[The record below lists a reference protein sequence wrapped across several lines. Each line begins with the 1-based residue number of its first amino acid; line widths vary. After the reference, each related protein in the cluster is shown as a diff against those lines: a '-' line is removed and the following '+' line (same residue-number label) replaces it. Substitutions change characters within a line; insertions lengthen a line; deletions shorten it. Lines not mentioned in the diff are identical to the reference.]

1 MRGEFAGMNK
11 KTLPFRKRLAALIC
25 LTLLLGEISSIGIP
39 QTAKADVPYDHYLG
53 KFYNQ
58 FALGSVKPRIIQT
71 AAAYL
76 VGTDNIVNSRN
87 TQPVYAVPIGTEI
100 QGKKLNSQYFPQ
112 KTLQYLED
120 VKQNYVNN
128 FQASDRIYQL
138 PSGTQYVEMEGAFLT
153 VVGYDEDWVIFF
165 DRGYC
170 PWEVQ
175 GNAAIFGQYL
185 HKTDMYLEAHGPG
198 FYRIQRNKVWL
209 DTQRKENHPY
219 KSVSEIPNNWEGTTT
234 ARTYIRPVPDENDKE
249 YGPVYA
255 VKKGTK
261 LTVISDQPVESQTEG
276 STRKF
281 YKVAF
286 TAKNNGVYYM
296 RYKVPGLYYVDSR
309 YLTVKKAVK
318 ETKKAT
324 KKVTK
329 KTTKKVKEVIKG
341 KAPKI
346 KLKRVNKGKRAAI
359 KYTAAKK
366 KAGFQLRYKK
376 SGDKWRTATYYTK
389 KTITRMIP
397 IWKKGSYT
405 IQARSFTKGRKT
417 YSKWS
422 KAKKIKIR

>member
-1 MRGEFAGMNK
+1 MNK
-11 KTLPFRKRLAALIC
+11 KTLSFRKRTAVFFS
-25 LTLLLGEISSIGIP
+25 LTLLLTEIFSISIP
-39 QTAKADVPYDHYLG
+39 HTAKAADVPYEHYLG

-58 FALGSVKPRIIQT
+58 FTLGSVKPKIIQT

-76 VGTDNIVNSRN
+76 VGTDNVVNSGN
-87 TQPVYAVPIGTEI
+87 TVPISAVEIGTEI
-100 QGKKLNSQYFPQ
+100 QGKKLNSLYFPQ

-128 FQASDRIYQL
+128 FQASDRIYRL
-138 PSGTQYVEMEGAFLT
+138 PAGTQYVEMEGAYFS
-153 VVGYDEDWVIFF
+153 VVAYDEDWVTFF

-175 GNAAIFGQYL
+175 GNAAIFALYL

-198 FYRIQRNKVWL
+198 FYRIERNKVWL
-209 DTQRKENHPY
+209 DTQRPENHPY
-219 KSVSEIPNNWEGTTT
+219 KSESEVPNEWEGTTT
-234 ARTYIRPVPDENDKE
+234 ARVYIRPLPDENDKK

-261 LTVISDQPVESQTEG
+261 LNVISDQPVESQTEG

-296 RYKVPGLYYVDSR
+296 RYKIPGVYYVDSR
-309 YLTVKKAVK
+309 YVTVKKAVK
-318 ETKKAT
+318 ETKKVT

-329 KTTKKVKEVIKG
+329 KNTNTKKVKEVIKG

-346 KLKRVNKGKRAAI
+346 KLKRIYKGRRAAI

-366 KAGFQLRYKK
+366 KKAIGFQVRYRKNNGKWK
-376 SGDKWRTATYYTK
+376 SATYYTK
-389 KTITRMIP
+389 KTITRMLP
-397 IWKKGSYT
+397 IWGKGKYT
-405 IQARSFTKGRKT
+405 IQARTFTKGRKT

-422 KAKKIKIR
+422 KAKKIRLK

>member
-1 MRGEFAGMNK
+1 MNK
-11 KTLPFRKRLAALIC
+11 KTLSFRKRFEVFIC
-25 LTLLLGEISSIGIP
+25 LTLLLTEIFSIGIP
-39 QTAKADVPYDHYLG
+39 KTAKADVPYDHYLG

-58 FALGSVKPRIIQT
+58 FGLGSVKPNIIQT

-76 VGTDNIVNSRN
+76 VGTDNVVNSGN
-87 TQPVYAVPIGTEI
+87 TVPISAVEIGTEI
-100 QGKKLNSQYFPQ
+100 QGKKLNSLYFPQ

-128 FQASDRIYQL
+128 FQASDRIYRL
-138 PSGTQYVEMEGAFLT
+138 PDGTQYVEMEGAFFT
-153 VVGYDEDWVIFF
+153 VVDYDENWVTFF

-175 GNAAIFGQYL
+175 GNAAIFALNL

-198 FYRIQRNKVWL
+198 FYRIERNKVWL
-209 DTQRKENHPY
+209 DTQRPENHPY
-219 KSVSEIPNNWEGTTT
+219 KSVSEVPNEWEGTTT
-234 ARTYIRPVPDENDKE
+234 ARVFIRPLPDENDKK

-261 LTVISDQPVESQTEG
+261 LNVLSDQPVESQTEG

-296 RYKVPGLYYVDSR
+296 RYKVPGVYYVDSR
-309 YLTVKKAVK
+309 YVTVKKAVK
-318 ETKKAT
+318 ETKK
-324 KKVTK
+324 VTK
-329 KTTKKVKEVIKG
+329 TVIKKAAKKAEKEVIKG

-346 KLKRVNKGKRAAI
+346 KLKRMYKGKRVAV
-359 KYTAAKK
+359 KYTATKK
-366 KAGFQLRYKK
+366 VAGFQARYKK
-376 SGDKWRTATYYTK
+376 NGGKWKKVTYFSK
-389 KTITRMIP
+389 KTITRMLP
-397 IWKKGSYT
+397 IRGKGKYT

-422 KAKKIKIR
+422 KAKKIRIKI